1 MPTMHHNDFP
11 IAKYCNC
18 IPGKDCHKNECQC
31 QRYVNIDLELPSMDK
46 WRDGILNFPWQECLA
61 GKVVLE
67 AVISSILPNL
77 RSPGKIKIIFFV
89 MTKNNMYKNILFF
102 RKISWNCDRH
112 RHRYFCVK
120 TFVFLNGIE

>member
-46 WRDGILNFPWQECLA
+46 WSDGILNFPWQECLA

-67 AVISSILPNL
+67 AAIPSVHLPTL
-77 RSPGKIKIIFFV
+77 PSKSWLTLKMEIKS
-89 MTKNNMYKNILFF
+89 L
-102 RKISWNCDRH
+102 C
-112 RHRYFCVK
+112 
-120 TFVFLNGIE
+120 

>member
-18 IPGKDCHKNECQC
+18 VPGKDCHKNECQC

-77 RSPGKIKIIFFV
+77 RSPGKIKIIFFCDDKKQYV
-89 MTKNNMYKNILFF
+89 QKHTFF
-102 RKISWNCDRH
+102 PEN
-112 RHRYFCVK
+112 FVK
-120 TFVFLNGIE
+120 L

>member
-18 IPGKDCHKNECQC
+18 VPGKDCHKNEC

-77 RSPGKIKIIFFV
+77 RSPGKIKIIFFCDDKKQYV
-89 MTKNNMYKNILFF
+89 QKHTFF
-102 RKISWNCDRH
+102 PEN
-112 RHRYFCVK
+112 FVK
-120 TFVFLNGIE
+120 L